1 MKETDTNPNNKM
13 DDNVDDFN
21 VKIAQIDTA
30 TAADGSG
37 MEEYGTGHDQANTN
51 KYTPHAN
58 EGALNQFKVG
68 EYLDGVK
75 MDSSRIFGSCDS
87 NSVRDSIVSQDS
99 IDSVNLEEDPF
110 SDETGDLSA
119 GYSR

>member
-1 MKETDTNPNNKM
+1 MKETASNPNNKM

-30 TAADGSG
+30 DGSG
-37 MEEYGTGHDQANTN
+37 MEEYGTGHDQANIN

-75 MDSSRIFGSCDS
+75 MDSPRSFGSCES

-110 SDETGDLSA
+110 SDEVDDLSA
-119 GYSR
+119 GYSK

>member
-1 MKETDTNPNNKM
+1 MKETDSNPNNKM

-30 TAADGSG
+30 AAS
-37 MEEYGTGHDQANTN
+37 GTGHDQANIN

-75 MDSSRIFGSCDS
+75 MDRTRSFGSCDS